1 MTQIIKEEIV
11 RDLSR
16 NLNEPRW
23 LLDIRLKALDEFN
36 KTKMPELKYSMSV
49 VTDTS
54 RINFNDVNALNQV
67 TNSVKL
73 ENDNIIVLPFQEAL
87 QNNNYSSLIKK
98 YFMTSIKNNKFTLL
112 HKAIFGRGIFVYI
125 PKNIEINDSVHLNL
139 NLETNTQFD
148 TVLIVAEK
156 NVKANI
162 IQTKNNKGKLFYS
175 EIIEI
180 FVDDNSKVNFST
192 IQNLS
197 EETVNLVTRKSNV
210 SRDCNFDWID
220 CYLGSSFTLSDVTS
234 LLNGQ
239 GSVSNNYSLFFGAN
253 KQNFDLCFNTIH
265 NAPNTTSD
273 MLTKGALNNKS
284 KAICRGLV
292 RIESNANGSN
302 GYQKEDTLLLSKE
315 AEVDPIPNLEINNH
329 NVRCTHG
336 ATVSQIDNEKLFY
349 LKSRGLEEKDAKRLI
364 VDGFF
369 DSFICKIG
377 NENIR
382 NELRNLIGAKP
393 IW

>member
-393 IW
+393 I